1 MTKDLIIR
9 IFLLPVIFLPL
20 SILGMRDTPLGQLD
34 FSATLTGIYDSRVFG
49 ISEDLFNKS
58 RNGSNGFIKSDELES
73 QDDFILKF
81 SPAVHFNRKIS
92 LLRFAGS
99 AGVEIA
105 QFIKNNEKSYIIP
118 ITNFVVDFDDT
129 LSKRKTISNNARIRF
144 DATFD
149 IGQHIGASV
158 LEQDLISYTY
168 FQSGINVRYNHSAKF
183 GLGAGT
189 DYSYRHYQSG
199 STGDPRL
206 YNDISNLPLHAR
218 AFYIYS
224 EKLDF
229 FSQYTF
235 TRSQS
240 HGKSTLA
247 DSKTHSIS
255 FGANGEM
262 SSKLSGTAS
271 IGYSYLN
278 FDDFNANSQNSV
290 ITSTTLNWKIN
301 TKSSSFFSL
310 SRNFSPSSQGFSNL
324 STNSRIGLNHRFL
337 EDLSG
342 SAYLSLGHSKYTYPS
357 SNPAEPNRGETSS
370 MKTYGLGFN
379 INKIFSKVF
388 SGNAGYNFSFTDR
401 SIQEFD
407 RHLITIQLTGRF

>member
-34 FSATLTGIYDSRVFG
+34 FFRYLNWNLRFSRIWYF
-49 ISEDLFNKS
+49 EDLFNKS

-290 ITSTTLNWKIN
+290 ITSTTLNWKHKYQVLFVFFIV
-301 TKSSSFFSL
+301 TKFFSFLSRFFKLEYKLSYWSKSSI
-310 SRNFSPSSQGFSNL
+310 P
-324 STNSRIGLNHRFL
+324 
-337 EDLSG
+337 
-342 SAYLSLGHSKYTYPS
+342 
-357 SNPAEPNRGETSS
+357 
-370 MKTYGLGFN
+370 
-379 INKIFSKVF
+379 
-388 SGNAGYNFSFTDR
+388 
-401 SIQEFD
+401 
-407 RHLITIQLTGRF
+407 